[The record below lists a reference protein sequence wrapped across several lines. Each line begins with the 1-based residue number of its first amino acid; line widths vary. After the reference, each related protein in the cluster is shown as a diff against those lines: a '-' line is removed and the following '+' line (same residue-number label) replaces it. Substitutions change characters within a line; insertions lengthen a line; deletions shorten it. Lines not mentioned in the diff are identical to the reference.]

1 MYNVSPLWWGAPPA
15 CAPAAGVCLLVGR
28 RRIFQVPEL
37 QESLRIELKC
47 CISRR
52 VCCIMG
58 ITAGM
63 YGRARHREPLEESLR
78 FSVLETQTWS
88 VFEKKKIIHWQW
100 ANNSLHRDKSTTQ
113 SSASLNLLSVQSV
126 LKPDGRRCI
135 ILQAEFLEEASAA
148 ANVYD
153 YCQTINLN
161 SMIRLKIPVKK
172 EKLYKPFFFSSFY
185 FWL

>member
-78 FSVLETQTWS
+78 FSVLETQ
-88 VFEKKKIIHWQW
+88 KKRIPWQW

-126 LKPDGRRCI
+126 LKPDGRHCI
-135 ILQAEFLEEASAA
+135 ILQAEFLEEASAV

-161 SMIRLKIPVKK
+161 SMIRLKIPVKNK
-172 EKLYKPFFFSSFY
+172 NYINYFF
-185 FWL
+185 